1 MAKRGDWVRIHA
13 IVLKA
18 AERTAKIPEDTQR
31 CDLQQWTKG
40 FLQEEAAEVGDEVTV
55 KTAVGRMVKG
65 TLIEEGPYYTHS
77 YGKFV
82 PEIIDI
88 DKQLREIMF
97 GGEK

>member
-18 AERTAKIPEDTQR
+18 AERTAKIPEDTQK

>member
-1 MAKRGDWVRIHA
+1 MEISPLWRQQKFDRLNVNKVQSKTRLEHSHWVGA
-13 IVLKA
+13 GQSVQEDKA
-18 AERTAKIPEDTQR
+18 
-31 CDLQQWTKG
+31 
-40 FLQEEAAEVGDEVTV
+40 VTV
-55 KTAVGRMVKG
+55 KTAVGRLVKG

>member
-40 FLQEEAAEVGDEVTV
+40 FLQEEAAEVGDELTV
-55 KTAVGRMVKG
+55 KTAVGRLVKG

>member
-40 FLQEEAAEVGDEVTV
+40 FLQEEAAEVGDEVT
-55 KTAVGRMVKG
+55 
-65 TLIEEGPYYTHS
+65 LNN
-77 YGKFV
+77 
-82 PEIIDI
+82 
-88 DKQLREIMF
+88 
-97 GGEK
+97 

>member
-55 KTAVGRMVKG
+55 KTAVGRLVKG

-82 PEIIDI
+82 REIIEIDI
-88 DKQLREIMF
+88 QLREIMF

>member
-18 AERTAKIPEDTQR
+18 AERTAKIPEDTQK

-55 KTAVGRMVKG
+55 KTVVGRMVKG

>member
-55 KTAVGRMVKG
+55 KTAVGRLVKG
-65 TLIEEGPYYTHS
+65 NLIEEGPYYTHS

>member
-1 MAKRGDWVRIHA
+1 M
-13 IVLKA
+13 
-18 AERTAKIPEDTQR
+18 
-31 CDLQQWTKG
+31 
-40 FLQEEAAEVGDEVTV
+40 QEEAAEVGDEVTV
-55 KTAVGRMVKG
+55 KTAGGRMVKG

-97 GGEK
+97 GGDK